1 MRLFTFGS
9 LAVVLCGCST
19 GLNLFSLA
27 DDIELG
33 AQVHAEILS
42 DPTTYPILDPLDY
55 PEAYDHLY
63 RIRDDVLAAQE
74 VRYEDDFEWE
84 VHWIADDEVLNAFA
98 VPGGYLYLYT
108 GLAKYLDAED
118 HFAGVM
124 GHEIA
129 HADRRHSTQK
139 MTEVYGIQTLLGIV
153 LGDDA
158 QAAQDIAAGL
168 AALSFSRAHESD
180 ADEYSVAYLCDTG
193 WAADGAAAF
202 FEKLEANQEGA
213 SVPAFLTTHPNPANR
228 VAAIEEEALNRG
240 CETSE
245 SAAADWEAVLDTLP

>member
-1 MRLFTFGS
+1 MRTNLFG
-9 LAVVLCGCST
+9 VVLALTGCSA
-19 GLNLFSLA
+19 GLNVFSLA

-42 DPTTYPILDPLDY
+42 DPSTYPILDARDFPD
-55 PEAYDHLY
+55 AYDHLY
-63 RIRDDVLAAQE
+63 RIRDEVLAAQE
-74 VRYEDDFEWE
+74 VRHEADFEWQ
-84 VHWIADDEVLNAFA
+84 VYWIEDDETLNAFA

-108 GLAKYLDAED
+108 GLARYLEAED

-139 MTEVYGIQTLLGIV
+139 MTEVYGIQALLSIV

-158 QAAQDIAAGL
+158 QTAQEIAAGL

-202 FEKLEANQEGA
+202 FQKLEEGGQGTGT
-213 SVPAFLTTHPNPANR
+213 PAFLSTHPNPANR
-228 VAAIEEEALNRG
+228 VAAIEEEAAERG
-240 CETSE
+240 CDTSE
-245 SAAADWEAVLDTLP
+245 RAATDLAAVLNTLP